1 MNNRMKKIQDL
12 GVGIMQFDH
21 QKLRGIFFPIF
32 FLQTTK
38 KKNKRKIVIKTTV
51 FFVYYCVIVD
61 R

>member
-12 GVGIMQFDH
+12 GVGIMQFDQ

-38 KKNKRKIVIKTTV
+38 KNKREKL
-51 FFVYYCVIVD
+51 
-61 R
+61 